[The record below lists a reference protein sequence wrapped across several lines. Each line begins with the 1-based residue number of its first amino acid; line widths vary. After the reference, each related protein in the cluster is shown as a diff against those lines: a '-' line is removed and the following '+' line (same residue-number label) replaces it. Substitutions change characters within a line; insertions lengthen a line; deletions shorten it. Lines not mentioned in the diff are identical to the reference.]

1 MLRGYWQ
8 HREGV
13 RQTLLG
19 EGKVQPF
26 YDAFCENASGL
37 LYLTIWMLFT
47 IRLY

>member
-8 HREGV
+8 HLEGA

-26 YDAFCENASGL
+26 YDAFYVNASGL

-47 IRLY
+47 NRLN